1 MPLPGAIEPLHIRRR
16 AITYGLD
23 IGVVSPI
30 KYLGRP
36 DKEIYDFVQ
45 HLNLYAEY
53 GDGWNVSSGMNTIV
67 EYTRESMATQLEEY
81 VQDSEL
87 AQEAIDKIRSWVDGL
102 PWSGDGIVL
111 HFSW

>member
-1 MPLPGAIEPLHIRRR
+1 M
-16 AITYGLD
+16 GLEV
-23 IGVVSPI
+23 GVIPPI
-30 KYLGRP
+30 KYLRRP

-81 VQDSEL
+81 FEDSEPT
-87 AQEAIDKIRSWVDGL
+87 QETIDKVKSWVEGL
-102 PWSGDGIVL
+102 PWSGDDIML